1 MKVSKFNQSKFS
13 IKVKNPLTHVIN
25 MLVD

>member
-1 MKVSKFNQSKFS
+1 MKVSKVSQSKFS

-25 MLVD
+25 MHVD